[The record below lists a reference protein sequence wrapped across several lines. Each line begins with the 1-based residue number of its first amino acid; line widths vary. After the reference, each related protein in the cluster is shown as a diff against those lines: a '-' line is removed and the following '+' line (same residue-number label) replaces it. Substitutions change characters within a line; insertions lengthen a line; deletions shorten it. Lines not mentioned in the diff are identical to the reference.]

1 MKRSNCW
8 TLKKKSI
15 QHYDER
21 AAGYDCQYADE
32 QLQKYTVALNAIDEH
47 KGNYTLDLGCGT
59 GLFIKAAIGL
69 GGYIIAIDSS
79 KKMIQKAKC
88 RHNQKAF
95 FLCADADYLPF
106 RRQVFND
113 IFVFTLLQN
122 VPDPKITIEEI
133 RRVAKKGAKVIL
145 ALLKRTQSVSE
156 AQNLLNTTGLNVIQ
170 FIDKDE
176 LKDYIAICEIL
187 R

>member
-1 MKRSNCW
+1 VKRSNCW
-8 TLKKKSI
+8 KLKKKSI
-15 QHYDER
+15 QHYDEL
-21 AAGYDCQYADE
+21 ATGYDCQYGDE
-32 QLQKYTVALNAIDEH
+32 QLQKYAAALNAIDECR
-47 KGNYTLDLGCGT
+47 GNYILDLGCGT
-59 GLFIKAAIGL
+59 GLFIKAAISL

-88 RHNQKAF
+88 RQDQKAF
-95 FLCADADYLPF
+95 FLCADVDYLPF

-145 ALLKRTQSVSE
+145 TLLKRTQSVSA
-156 AQNLLNTTGLNVIQ
+156 AQNLLNTTGLNVIL
-170 FIDKDE
+170 FINKEE
-176 LKDYIAICEIL
+176 LKDYIAICEIM